1 VSYIAG
7 GAGLLS
13 WGIKWQDAIIGL
25 VALPALMVA
34 LGLAARHGAGGPI
47 RFSGPLGSPLC
58 GALWL
63 SWPHHATARA
73 QP

>member
-1 VSYIAG
+1 VPYIAA

-25 VALPALMVA
+25 VALPALMGA
-34 LGLAARHGAGGPI
+34 LGLAARPQADQFASAG
-47 RFSGPLGSPLC
+47 RSGSPMC

-63 SWPHHATARA
+63 S
-73 QP
+73 